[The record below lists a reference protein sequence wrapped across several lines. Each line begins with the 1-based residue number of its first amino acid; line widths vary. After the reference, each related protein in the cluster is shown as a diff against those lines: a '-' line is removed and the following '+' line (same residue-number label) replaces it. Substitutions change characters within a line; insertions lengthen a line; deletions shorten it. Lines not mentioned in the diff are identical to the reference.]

1 MRSHGSPVNFPVNGK
16 GETLLPILNRVEM
29 KTQRTTRQS
38 VSPLSAK
45 FKEQFL
51 LEIMLRCVKNMEVT
65 DDGQHGFTED

>member
-1 MRSHGSPVNFPVNGK
+1 
-16 GETLLPILNRVEM
+16 M